1 MADTPRLAIIVPV
14 LNEIA
19 TLPALLTHL
28 EHWQARG
35 AEVLL
40 VDGGS
45 QDRTAACA
53 RERGFQVLDAP
64 RGRARQMN
72 AGARASRAA
81 NLLFL
86 HADTRLPRGA
96 DRRVLGSPV
105 RGGSGLGPLRC
116 ADRRALQSAAAGGLV
131 DEPALP
137 VDRHRHRRPGP
148 VPDPQPV

>member
-96 DRRVLGSPV
+96 DRRVLAAL
-105 RGGSGLGPLRC
+105 SG
-116 ADRRALQSAAAGGLV
+116 ADQAWGRFDVQIEGRSRVLPAGGLV